1 MGYRFSEIVD
11 GKKLQD
17 LMDGL
22 YDAAGLPVGIL
33 ETDGTIV
40 VATGWQ
46 DICTKFHRANPE
58 SCGDCVESDT
68 HLNASL
74 HDGEYAQYKCKNG
87 MWDIAFPIYV
97 AGGHAATL
105 YFGQFFYSDETP
117 DEDSFRKQA
126 RRYSYDEEAYLE
138 ALRKVPRFTHEQ
150 VANIVSYYKTFT
162 SYIVEMGEAT
172 LRSKAAEERL
182 ADLNAELERRVVE
195 RTTELERSERRFR
208 ELVASL
214 NDGVFETDGLGTITF
229 ANKAL
234 AKIHGYEKAEE
245 IAGLSIMDFVAP
257 EDRSAILPIFIKMAE
272 TGEVPDS
279 IEITVLK
286 KDGSTAVIQNRPVPI
301 FNDGHVTGSRGVI
314 RDITKLKEYEKSLR
328 QSEEKYRSIIEN
340 SFDIIFSMNTAGEF
354 IKANDAFLKEGG
366 YRREEVIGKSFQML
380 LHPDDTPIAVEAF
393 AGNISGNQSSFEM
406 RSRRKDGSYGWY
418 NFNTNP
424 VVTETGEIKEILG
437 IAQNI
442 SERKAFESA
451 LAESEETFRN
461 YFDMSNIGM
470 AITSPEKGW
479 VRVNDRLCAMLG
491 FSREELNKI
500 TWEQLTHPD
509 DLEKDVNQFNKVLRD
524 EQDTYRIEKRFI
536 TKAGEVVF
544 TILSV
549 GCVRNADRTVKM
561 VLAQLQN
568 ITEQKIA
575 AEKLEKSETML
586 KTILE
591 LLPVGVWV
599 ADRAGTLTL
608 VNREGQEI
616 WAGVKYVGID
626 GYGEYKGW
634 RCETGELIPPEEWA
648 LARAVRNGETTNG
661 EEILIQCFDGS
672 YKTIHTSSVP
682 ILNQEGGIEGAIAV
696 VQDITDRKKDEEK
709 LKSYAG
715 ELERSNAE
723 LQQFAY
729 VASHDL
735 QEPLRMVSSYTQ
747 LLAEKYGEMLDDKAK
762 KYINYA
768 VDGAVRM
775 QRLINDLLA
784 YSRITTRGSLPSA
797 IDAHAALGEAIMNLS
812 ASIRER
818 NAIVTSGELPEI
830 HADRSQMVMLFQ
842 NLIGNAVKYNDSD
855 VPAVHVGCIN
865 KGDVWQFSV
874 MDNGIGIDEQYRERI
889 FVIFQRLHTREEY
902 PGTGIGLA
910 ICKRIV
916 DRHGGRIWMESR
928 GDRGTVFSFTL
939 PKTKQEVRI

>member
-1 MGYRFSEIVD
+1 MGHRFSDIVD
-11 GKKLQD
+11 GKKLQE

-22 YDAAGLPVGIL
+22 YAAAGLPVGIL

-58 SCGDCVESDT
+58 SCSYCVESDT
-68 HLNASL
+68 HLNESL
-74 HDGEYAQYKCKNG
+74 HGGEYAEYKCKNG

-97 AGGHAATL
+97 AGKHAATL
-105 YFGQFFYSDETP
+105 FFGQFFYDDETP
-117 DEDSFRKQA
+117 DENSFREQA
-126 RRYSYDEEAYLE
+126 HRYSYNEEAYLE
-138 ALRKVPRFTHEQ
+138 SLRKVPRFTHEQ
-150 VANIVSYYKTFT
+150 VSNIVNYYKNFT
-162 SYIVEMGEAT
+162 AYIVEMGEAT

-182 ADLNAELERRVVE
+182 ADLNAELERRVAE
-195 RTTELERSERRFR
+195 RTKDLNISETRFR
-208 ELVASL
+208 DLVESL
-214 NDGVFETDGLGTITF
+214 NDGVFETDGMGTMTF
-229 ANKAL
+229 ANRAL

-245 IAGLSIMDFVAP
+245 IVGLSIIDLVAP
-257 EDRSAILPIFIKMAE
+257 EDRGAILPIFIKMAE
-272 TGEVPDS
+272 TGETPDS

-286 KDGSTAVIQNRPVPI
+286 KDGSTAVIQNRPVPV
-301 FNDGHVTGSRGVI
+301 FSDGRVAGSRGVI
-314 RDITKLKEYEKSLR
+314 RDITDLKAYEQSLR

-366 YRREEVIGKSFQML
+366 YRREEIVGKSFQML
-380 LHPDDTPIAVEAF
+380 LHPDDTAVAAGAF
-393 AGNISGNQSSFEM
+393 AGNISGKQSSFEM
-406 RSRRKDGSYGWY
+406 RSRRKDGTYGWY

-424 VVTETGEIKEILG
+424 VVTETGEIREIIG

-479 VRVNDRLCAMLG
+479 VRVNERICAMLG
-491 FSREELNKI
+491 YSGAELAEM

-509 DLEKDVNQFNKVLRD
+509 DLAKDIHEFNKVLNDR
-524 EQDTYRIEKRFI
+524 QDSYRIEKRFI
-536 TKAGEVVF
+536 TKEGSPLF

-549 GCVRNADRTVKM
+549 GCVRHADRTVKM
-561 VLAQLQN
+561 VLAQLQD
-568 ITEQKIA
+568 ITEQKTA
-575 AEKLEKSETML
+575 VEKLEKSETLL

-599 ADRAGTLTL
+599 ADKTGTLIL
-608 VNREGQEI
+608 GNRAGQEI
-616 WAGVKYVGID
+616 WAGAKYVDID
-626 GYGEYKGW
+626 GYGEYRGW
-634 RCETGELIPPEEWA
+634 WADTGELIKPEEWSM
-648 LARAVRNGETTNG
+648 ARAVQKGEESSD

-672 YKTIHTSSVP
+672 FKTILSSSLP
-682 ILNQEGGIEGAIAV
+682 IRTGSGEINGGIV
-696 VQDITDRKKDEEK
+696 VIQDITGRKKDEVR

-747 LLAEKYGEMLDDKAK
+747 LLAEKYGEMLDDRAK

-775 QRLINDLLA
+775 QRLINDLLT
-784 YSRITTRGSLPSA
+784 YSRITTRGGEPSA
-797 IDAHAALGEAIMNLS
+797 MDAHAALGEAIMNLS

-830 HADRSQMVMLFQ
+830 HADSSQIIMLLQ
-842 NLIGNAVKYNDSD
+842 NLIGNAIKYNDSD
-855 VPAVHVGCIN
+855 IPAAHVSCVD
-865 KGDVWQFSV
+865 KGDAWQFSV
-874 MDNGIGIDEQYRERI
+874 LDNGIGIDEQFREKI
-889 FVIFQRLHTREEY
+889 FIIFQRLHTREEY

-916 DRHGGRIWMESR
+916 ERHGGRIWIES
-928 GDRGTVFSFTL
+928 GKDRGTLFYFTL
-939 PKTKQEVRI
+939 PKKNQEVRI